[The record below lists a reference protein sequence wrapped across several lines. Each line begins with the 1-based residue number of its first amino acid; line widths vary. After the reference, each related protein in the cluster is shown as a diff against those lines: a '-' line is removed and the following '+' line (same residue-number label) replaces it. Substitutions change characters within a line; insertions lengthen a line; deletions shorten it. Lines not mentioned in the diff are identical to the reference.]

1 MNQKRSTSNQKKK
14 TRISKTLIISEH
26 PFGKKEKLKEKITKL
41 NKELENRSRYN
52 TLNINDTSKQENEQ
66 NELLNDFEIDKIKP
80 KNLSK
85 FKFNNNSTI
94 ILDAKKYTKLRDKNK
109 NNITYNKSNINNTQL
124 INGGNH
130 KNHNEKI
137 NLKIAFNN
145 RNPIKLRKINTNIK
159 KNYLLEDNNPLIDEK
174 NLETI
179 NTLSTINLRENKI
192 SKSKKDEE
200 TINKLKEE
208 IEKLKEENANDDI
221 ILNGLKN
228 QINENKD
235 DVISEDSDD
244 TDTNEEI
251 NIDQN
256 FINSIEEN
264 NIFNK
269 LRANYMYNKILINQL
284 TNQNSE
290 LKIKIINKSNN
301 IIRRGNSDENEFN
314 NIYKIQKECA
324 LNICHNANNKIN
336 NPYDSK
342 NTALNGLIEKKL
354 KSNQRDSFMMK
365 RLNEDTNDK
374 IKIMLKMIINANNI
388 NKDEIINLFMNN
400 LMDYYKAVETF
411 ASKYLNIT
419 NSPDIKILKNYF
431 KSIFFDSE
439 KKFNI
444 NNAFNEILSFYD
456 DEIKKLEE
464 INILE
469 IYNNHKTLIEN
480 IMKRCKI
487 KDFLDTGLIEF
498 TVFQNIYN
506 EFHDKKEFIQTD
518 REKILN
524 ALIYNMK
531 KNKNESNEQIGLFFL
546 SYQNLCNVFNLN
558 DILNHKDENEKS
570 SETKSKKRKNKF
582 K

>member
-1 MNQKRSTSNQKKK
+1 MNPKKSTSNQKKK

-52 TLNINDTSKQENEQ
+52 TLNINDASKQDNEQ

-94 ILDAKKYTKLRDKNK
+94 VLDAKKYTKLRDKNK
-109 NNITYNKSNINNTQL
+109 NNITYNRSNINNTQL
-124 INGGNH
+124 INGGNN

-159 KNYLLEDNNPLIDEK
+159 KNYLLEDNNPLIYDK

-179 NTLSTINLRENKI
+179 NTLTTINLRENKI

-235 DVISEDSDD
+235 DIVSEDSDD

-301 IIRRGNSDENEFN
+301 IIRRGNSDENEFY
-314 NIYKIQKECA
+314 NIYKIQKECT
-324 LNICHNANNKIN
+324 LNICHNDNNKIN
-336 NPYDSK
+336 NPYDAK

-546 SYQNLCNVFNLN
+546 SYQNLCNAFNLN
-558 DILNHKDENEKS
+558 DFLNHKDENEKS
-570 SETKSKKRKNKF
+570 SETKSRRKKNKF

>member
-1 MNQKRSTSNQKKK
+1 MNEKKSSSNPKKK

-26 PFGKKEKLKEKITKL
+26 PFGKKQKLKGKITKINNEL
-41 NKELENRSRYN
+41 NNMSRYN
-52 TLNINDTSKQENEQ
+52 TLNVNETSKQDNEQ
-66 NELLNDFEIDKIKP
+66 NEILNDFEIDKIKP

-94 ILDAKKYTKLRDKNK
+94 VLDAKKYTKLRDKNK
-109 NNITYNKSNINNTQL
+109 NNITYNRSNINNTQL
-124 INGGNH
+124 INGGNN

-314 NIYKIQKECA
+314 NIYKIQKECT
-324 LNICHNANNKIN
+324 LNICHNDNNKIN
-336 NPYDSK
+336 NPYDAK

-374 IKIMLKMIINANNI
+374 IKIMLKMIINVNNI
-388 NKDEIINLFMNN
+388 KKDEIINLFMNN

-506 EFHDKKEFIQTD
+506 EFNDKKEFIQTD

-531 KNKNESNEQIGLFFL
+531 KNKNESNEQIGLFFCL
-546 SYQNLCNVFNLN
+546 IKIYVMYL
-558 DILNHKDENEKS
+558 I
-570 SETKSKKRKNKF
+570 
-582 K
+582 

>member
-52 TLNINDTSKQENEQ
+52 TLNINDTSKQDNEQ

-94 ILDAKKYTKLRDKNK
+94 VLDAKKYTKLRDKNK
-109 NNITYNKSNINNTQL
+109 NNITYNRSNINNAQL

-159 KNYLLEDNNPLIDEK
+159 KNYLLEDNNPLIDDK

-228 QINENKD
+228 QLNENKD

-314 NIYKIQKECA
+314 NIYKIQKECT
-324 LNICHNANNKIN
+324 LNIFHNDNNKIN
-336 NPYDSK
+336 NPYDPK

-524 ALIYNMK
+524 AMIYNMK

-570 SETKSKKRKNKF
+570 SETKSKRKKNKF

>member
-1 MNQKRSTSNQKKK
+1 MNEKKSSSNPKKK

-26 PFGKKEKLKEKITKL
+26 PFGKKQKLKGKITKINNEL
-41 NKELENRSRYN
+41 NNMSRYN
-52 TLNINDTSKQENEQ
+52 TLNVNETSKQDNEQ
-66 NELLNDFEIDKIKP
+66 NEILNDFEIDKIKP

-85 FKFNNNSTI
+85 FKFNNNTI
-94 ILDAKKYTKLRDKNK
+94 VLDTKKYIKLNDKNK
-109 NNITYNKSNINNTQL
+109 NNVKYNRSNINNTQL

-130 KNHNEKI
+130 KNNHEKI
-137 NLKIAFNN
+137 NLKITLNN
-145 RNPIKLRKINTNIK
+145 RNPIKLRKINTNIN
-159 KNYLLEDNNPLIDEK
+159 KNYLMEDNNPLFEDK

-179 NTLSTINLRENKI
+179 NSLSTINLRENKI
-192 SKSKKDEE
+192 SKSKKDDE

-221 ILNGLKN
+221 IINDLKN
-228 QINENKD
+228 QLNENKD
-235 DVISEDSDD
+235 DIISEDSED

-301 IIRRGNSDENEFN
+301 IIRRGNSDENESN
-314 NIYKIQKECA
+314 IIYKIQKESA
-324 LNICHNANNKIN
+324 FNICHNDNIIKNNDSDNTKNSILN
-336 NPYDSK
+336 NM
-342 NTALNGLIEKKL
+342 IEKKL

-365 RLNEDTNDK
+365 RLNEDIDDK
-374 IKIMLKMIINANNI
+374 IKLMLKMIINVNNI
-388 NKDEIINLFMNN
+388 GKDEIINLFMNN
-400 LMDYYKAVETF
+400 LLDYYKTVEVF
-411 ASKYLNIT
+411 ASKYLKISNA
-419 NSPDIKILKNYF
+419 PDIKILKNYF

-439 KKFNI
+439 KKFNV
-444 NNAFNEILSFYD
+444 NNAFNEILSFFD
-456 DEIKKLEE
+456 DDIKKLED

-469 IYNNHKTLIEN
+469 IYNNHKILIEN
-480 IMKRCKI
+480 ILKRCKV

-498 TVFQNIYN
+498 TVFKNIYN
-506 EFHDKKEFIQTD
+506 EFQDKKEFVQTD
-518 REKILN
+518 RENLLNIL
-524 ALIYNMK
+524 IFNMK
-531 KNKNESNEQIGLFFL
+531 KNDENNEQIGLFFL
-546 SYQNLCNVFNLN
+546 SYQNLCNAFNLN
-558 DILNHKDENEKS
+558 DILKNNNENEKS
-570 SETKSKKRKNKF
+570 SNTKSKKKK

>member
-109 NNITYNKSNINNTQL
+109 NNITYNRSNINNTQL